1 MNIKKLF
8 TTNFYKNN
16 NREYKERIKK
26 DYLIN
31 QEFRGGVLT
40 KEFLHGYEWK
50 YINLYRK
57 FQANQDNIW
66 GKYYRWKM
74 KKLEN
79 KTGFS
84 FEDNITIGDGLIIG
98 HWGKIVIN
106 GQVQFGNQMFI
117 THGVTVGRDI
127 I

>member
-31 QEFRGGVLT
+31 QEFRGGGLT

-50 YINLYRK
+50 YI
-57 FQANQDNIW
+57 
-66 GKYYRWKM
+66 
-74 KKLEN
+74 
-79 KTGFS
+79 T
-84 FEDNITIGDGLIIG
+84 
-98 HWGKIVIN
+98 
-106 GQVQFGNQMFI
+106 
-117 THGVTVGRDI
+117 
-127 I
+127 

>member
-1 MNIKKLF
+1 MMRLFDKENNIFSRESNMNIKKLF

-50 YINLYRK
+50 YINEE
-57 FQANQDNIW
+57 A
-66 GKYYRWKM
+66 GK
-74 KKLEN
+74 
-79 KTGFS
+79 
-84 FEDNITIGDGLIIG
+84 
-98 HWGKIVIN
+98 
-106 GQVQFGNQMFI
+106 
-117 THGVTVGRDI
+117 
-127 I
+127 

>member
-31 QEFRGGVLT
+31 QEFRGGGLT

-50 YINLYRK
+50 
-57 FQANQDNIW
+57 
-66 GKYYRWKM
+66 
-74 KKLEN
+74 
-79 KTGFS
+79 
-84 FEDNITIGDGLIIG
+84 
-98 HWGKIVIN
+98 
-106 GQVQFGNQMFI
+106 
-117 THGVTVGRDI
+117 
-127 I
+127 

>member
-40 KEFLHGYEWK
+40 KEFLHGYELEI
-50 YINLYRK
+50 YK
-57 FQANQDNIW
+57 FI
-66 GKYYRWKM
+66 
-74 KKLEN
+74 
-79 KTGFS
+79 S
-84 FEDNITIGDGLIIG
+84 
-98 HWGKIVIN
+98 KISSES
-106 GQVQFGNQMFI
+106 
-117 THGVTVGRDI
+117 R
-127 I
+127 